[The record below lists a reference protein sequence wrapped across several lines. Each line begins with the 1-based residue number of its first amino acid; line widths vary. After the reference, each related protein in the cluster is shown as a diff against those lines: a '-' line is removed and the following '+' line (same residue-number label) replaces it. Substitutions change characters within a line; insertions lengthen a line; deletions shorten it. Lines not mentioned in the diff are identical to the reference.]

1 MKSDLNFNLDDIIE
15 EAQSKKKKNSL
26 ENNLYDINKNNI
38 TIGENTAYLKKE
50 SQNKYVK
57 DTNDEQQ
64 NVTKKDDENFS
75 VHINYAKDDILI
87 DESLIYSEEDNK
99 EDNIIS
105 NFFKKSKRIKYD
117 YLNTEDLSDQ
127 EEDEQLNQ
135 QQIFEILKQNKKF
148 LIFKTSII
156 VLALITSLV
165 VLFSSAFYDFN
176 YGTVNLGAILNLI
189 SLIIAGI
196 SCSDL
201 IINGFRYMVQAKGSF
216 DALLSM
222 MCITGVI
229 QSTFSI
235 FNNQVNT
242 LTGLYT
248 PSIILALLF
257 RRMSQYKLNKIMKL
271 RSRFIS
277 YHSDD
282 ILKSVKYAKFK
293 NMLAPDEDNI
303 MCFSEDQ
310 TLSNKGKLCY
320 DECGYG
326 LYTKS
331 LYIYLILIFCLLVGI
346 ISFFVSHNLYTV
358 ISSVCCCLVVAYPLS
373 KDFGFKSI
381 ISRFEKKLFKKN
393 ILLYK
398 YSAIDKVKDCHDII
412 IDNNQF
418 FNSDNF
424 KLIKMKIFDYNKIN
438 DSIIDISSLLLE
450 SRSLIAKVFLDI
462 IGNKRSLIKEV
473 FNIEKCIN
481 GITGL
486 VDNKNVILGT
496 SDYLLDNN
504 IVIPS
509 KYINL
514 SAAIVED
521 KSLKTLYVAID
532 GYLTAMFLIKVTPF
546 SEIKNSL
553 KLVEKNDFKLSIC
566 LKEPFISAED
576 ISCIYNLNKNFIR
589 EVTIDEKNEINSCKI
604 GILHNERADSVI
616 TSIVECLKIK
626 QCFNIA
632 SMVEFLSFVLTSCL
646 IVTFI
651 FLNVIY
657 SITFT
662 RLLLIQ
668 FFWFFVEFLV
678 SNIRR

>member
-201 IINGFRYMVQAKGSF
+201 IINGFRYMVKAKGSF

-257 RRMSQYKLNKIMKL
+257 RRMSQCKLNKIMKL

-412 IDNNQF
+412 IDNNEF

-438 DSIIDISSLLLE
+438 DSIIDISSLLIE

-473 FNIEKCIN
+473 FNIEKCVN

-589 EVTIDEKNEINSCKI
+589 EVTIDEKNEINSCEI

-668 FFWFFVEFLV
+668 FFWFLVEFLV

>member
-15 EAQSKKKKNSL
+15 ETQNKKKKNNL
-26 ENNLYDINKNNI
+26 ENKFNDIFKNDEKVSEDTVYFEKVNQSKDVKDINC
-38 TIGENTAYLKKE
+38 
-50 SQNKYVK
+50 
-57 DTNDEQQ
+57 EQQ
-64 NVTKKDDENFS
+64 NVMTNNENFS
-75 VHINYAKDDILI
+75 VNINYAQDDILI
-87 DESLIYSEEDNK
+87 DESLIYNEENNK
-99 EDNIIS
+99 EDDVIS

-117 YLNTEDLSDQ
+117 YLNTEDLNEQ
-127 EEDEQLNQ
+127 EEEEKLNQ

-148 LIFKTSII
+148 LIIKTSTV
-156 VLALITSLV
+156 VLALITSLA

-176 YGTVNLGAILNLI
+176 YGTINLGAILNLI

-201 IINGFRYMVQAKGSF
+201 IINGFKYLVKSKCSF
-216 DALLSM
+216 DVLLSM
-222 MCITGVI
+222 MCITGVV
-229 QSTFSI
+229 QCTLSV
-235 FNNQVNT
+235 FNSQVNT

-257 RRMSQYKLNKIMKL
+257 RRLAQCKLHKIMKL
-271 RSRFIS
+271 KSRFIS
-277 YHSDD
+277 CHSDD
-282 ILKSVKYAKFK
+282 ILKSVKYAKYK

-310 TLSNKGKLCY
+310 EFNNKGKLCY
-320 DECGYG
+320 DECDYG
-326 LYTKS
+326 LYIKN
-331 LYIYLILIFCLLVGI
+331 LYIYLILIFCVLVGAVA
-346 ISFFVSHNLYTV
+346 FFVSHNVYTV
-358 ISSVCCCLVVAYPLS
+358 ISSLCCFLVIAYPLT
-373 KDFGFKSI
+373 KDFGFKYI
-381 ISRFEKKLFKKN
+381 INRFERKLFKKN

-398 YSAIDKVKDCHDII
+398 YSAIDKVKDCRDII
-412 IDNNQF
+412 IDNNEF
-418 FNSDNF
+418 FSSENF

-473 FNIEKCIN
+473 SNIEKDVN
-481 GITGL
+481 GITGF
-486 VDNKNVILGT
+486 VDNKNVIFGT
-496 SDYLLDNN
+496 SDYILDNN

-514 SAAIVED
+514 SSAIVED

-546 SEIKNSL
+546 NEIKNSL
-553 KLVEKNDFKLSIC
+553 KLIEKNDFKLAIC

-576 ISCIYNLNKNFIR
+576 VSYIYNLNKNVIR
-589 EVTIDEKNEINSCKI
+589 EITIDEKNEINSCEM
-604 GILHNERADSVI
+604 GVLHSERADSVI

-626 QCFNIA
+626 QCFDVA
-632 SMVEFLSFVLTSCL
+632 SMVEFLSFLLTSCL
-646 IVTFI
+646 VVTFI

-668 FFWFFVEFLV
+668 LFWFLVVFLV